1 MNMIPMVDL
10 NAELNLYR
18 NEIYEAIKE
27 VIESSS
33 FILGEKGRQLENNI
47 AEYLGV
53 TFGIGVANGTD
64 ALFLSLKA
72 LELAQVMR

>member
-1 MNMIPMVDL
+1 MIPMIDL

-33 FILGEKGRQLENNI
+33 FILGEEGRQLENNI
-47 AEYLGV
+47 ADDLGQ
-53 TFGIGVANGTD
+53 
-64 ALFLSLKA
+64 LS
-72 LELAQVMR
+72 V